1 MRNWSAQGCGRI
13 ADEFGLF
20 VGVVLADE
28 CESLVEAEL
37 VEVAGAAVFAEAVLA
52 IVGKKILFRVG

>member
-1 MRNWSAQGCGRI
+1 MTNWSAQGCGRI

-20 VGVVLADE
+20 AGVVLGVE

-37 VEVAGAAVFAEAVLA
+37 VEVAGAAVSAEAVLA